1 MTKLFGHRF
10 LQLLVVLTA
19 AVLASGCVYRIDI
32 QQGNL
37 IEEESMDQVA
47 VGMSRSA
54 VQFLLGTPM
63 VADAF
68 HKNRW
73 DYAYYLRPG
82 RSKLA
87 FQRWFIVYFENDR
100 VVRIERDLE
109 LQPAPPG

>member
-1 MTKLFGHRF
+1 MVKFFRHRF
-10 LQLLVVLTA
+10 LQLVAGLTVA
-19 AVLASGCVYRIDI
+19 ILASGCVYRIDI

-37 IEEESMDQVA
+37 IEEDSMDQVA

-68 HKNRW
+68 HQDRW

-100 VVRIERDLE
+100 VVRIDRELE